1 MLKIIGEVSSNHN
14 QSLERAKDLILEA
27 KRLGFHSVKFQLFK
41 IEQLFSSEIL
51 ERSSLHRARR
61 QWELPQEWLPVLY
74 DFSRKHDIKIGY
86 TPFYLDAV
94 EICDKYTDY
103 FKVASYELLWQDLI
117 EKIIETKKPLLVST
131 GMATLEE
138 IKNALSVV
146 PNDYPLTVFHCSSAY
161 PTPSY
166 DANLAS
172 IVSLKMLLKDLGF
185 TNFNLGWSDHT
196 RNPGIIN
203 RAYHKYD
210 IAYCELHYDLS
221 DSLGYE
227 FKAGHCWIPEELA
240 YLKKSI
246 EVGSEADGKW
256 LKSTNP
262 SEQADRMWRTDPQ
275 DGLRPFLKIRST
287 FQGD

>member
-14 QSLERAKDLILEA
+14 QSKKRAKDLILEA
-27 KRLGFHSVKFQLFK
+27 KRLGFDSVKFQLFQ
-41 IEQLFSSEIL
+41 IDQLFSREIL

-61 QWELPQEWLPVLY
+61 QWELPHEWLPELY
-74 DFSRKHDIKIGY
+74 DFSREHNIKIGY
-86 TPFYLDAV
+86 SPFYLEAV
-94 EICDKYTDY
+94 ELCNNYTDY
-103 FKVASYELLWQDLI
+103 FKVASYELLWKDLI
-117 EKIIETKKPLLVST
+117 LKIIETKKPLLVST

-138 IKNALSVV
+138 IRNALSVV
-146 PNDYPLTVFHCSSAY
+146 PNDYPLTLFHCSSAY
-161 PTPSY
+161 PTPPH

-172 IVSLKMLLKDLGF
+172 VVSLKMLLQDLGF

-196 RNPGIIN
+196 RNAGIIN
-203 RAYHKYD
+203 RAYHKYE
-210 IAYCELHYDLS
+210 IEYCELHYDLS

-227 FKAGHCWIPEELA
+227 FKAGHCWTPEELV
-240 YLKKSI
+240 YLKKST

-275 DGLRPFLKIRST
+275 DGLRPFVEIRST